1 MKTLINTERL
11 KKSYVKY
18 VFNFFNKY
26 SYSKELNKIKNDII
40 ETFYEPKNWRFIYH
54 LVESRYGSY
63 INLYLQKKK
72 EGLIFEFLPNTIK
85 VNLAPYLILTFSD
98 YKKYDKIKKIII
110 ELGVKK
116 LDSKAVKMIKQYL
129 KDKITFDKLKRYLV
143 ISFL

>member
-1 MKTLINTERL
+1 MKVLIDSKQL

-40 ETFYEPKNWRFIYH
+40 KTFYEPKNWRFTYH
-54 LVESRYGSY
+54 LVESQYGGY

-72 EGLIFEFLPNTIK
+72 EGLLFEFLPNTIK

-98 YKKYDKIKKIII
+98 YKKYDKFKKIII

-116 LDSKAVKMIKQYL
+116 LDNKAVKMIKQYL